1 EHVAFSNDF
10 RALGHLLPRNAV
22 LYVVNTRLPSYY
34 APRPVIYTLEDLR
47 GRGPLYQFT
56 VGPDSPPAGS
66 ARSCTETVYKNPSAI
81 SIVYRT
87 PGRVPVHEP
96 LTVERCAAERSVR
109 PDQ

>member
-47 GRGPLYQFT
+47 GRGPLYRFT
-56 VGPDSPPAGS
+56 VGDDAPPPLHS
-66 ARSCTETVYKNPSAI
+66 LSCSETVYQNPETFSV
-81 SIVYRT
+81 VYRE
-87 PGRVPVHEP
+87 PGRAAVHEP
-96 LTVERCAAERSVR
+96 LKVERYDIVGPVR
-109 PDQ
+109 PTP